1 MKVNIGPYRNCLTSN
16 VHSNYM
22 NKHYGLDWPEYGS
35 KGLINKVA
43 PLREYFLER
52 LEDTLQWIYDH
63 SINLY
68 LERKQRKIKI
78 RIDRYDTWSMDD
90 TLALIILPM
99 LKQIKDSKH
108 GAPYVDPDDCP
119 KDLRPKE
126 QDEYGTDDTHFA
138 RWEYVLD
145 EMIYAF
151 KQKNTDDWESQYYE
165 YNKWDMEGMQV
176 EQERI
181 SNGFRL
187 FGKYYEGL
195 WD

>member
-1 MKVNIGPYRNCLTSN
+1 MKVNIGPYKNYLTSN

-35 KGLINKVA
+35 KGLNNRVE

-68 LERKQRKIKI
+68 LDKKQRKVKI

-99 LKQIKDSKH
+99 LKQLKESKH
-108 GAPYVDPDDCP
+108 GYPS
-119 KDLRPKE
+119 DLNE
-126 QDEYGTDDTHFA
+126 QEWDKI
-138 RWEYVLD
+138 LD
-145 EMIYAF
+145 EMIWAF
-151 KQKNTDDWESQYYE
+151 EQKSKEIDAI
-165 YNKWDMEGMQV
+165 DMCADKCTNYSDPVCISCIE
-176 EQERI
+176 ETQERI